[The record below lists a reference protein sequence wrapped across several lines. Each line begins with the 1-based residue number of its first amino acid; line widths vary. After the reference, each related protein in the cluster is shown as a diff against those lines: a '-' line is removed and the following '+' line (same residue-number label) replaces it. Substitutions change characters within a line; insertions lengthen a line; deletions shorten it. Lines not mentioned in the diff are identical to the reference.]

1 MARLFLRASKSV
13 ATGSLVFSKI
23 HAPLTLSGRRSMA
36 LQLSQWFIIQLAPC
50 TAVLGEFS
58 IDTAGMAL
66 DDDVE
71 VECAVGRGHRLYSD
85 RGPLECPCH
94 WPAVRVVQVAWA
106 LQTA

>member
-1 MARLFLRASKSV
+1 M
-13 ATGSLVFSKI
+13 
-23 HAPLTLSGRRSMA
+23 
-36 LQLSQWFIIQLAPC
+36 
-50 TAVLGEFS
+50 LGEFS

-85 RGPLECPCH
+85 RSPLECPCH

-106 LQTA
+106 LQQGSVRGSAAATGGSEATSLNYGLASSYADASSK